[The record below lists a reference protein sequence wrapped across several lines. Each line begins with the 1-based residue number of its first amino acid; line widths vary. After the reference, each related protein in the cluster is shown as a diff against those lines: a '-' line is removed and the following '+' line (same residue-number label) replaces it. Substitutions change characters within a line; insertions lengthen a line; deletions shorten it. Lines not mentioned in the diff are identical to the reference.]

1 MDDQTVVDYQRSS
14 SELVVYSRTAEQVVT
29 VSWPTSK
36 GNKIVPSGLRQFL
49 RLRGLFWE
57 CFCAF
62 GTDTNEPR
70 SCQIVVSACTKIIWA
85 FCHYDEPRCRF
96 KLNLTKIYG
105 TSLLTSSYGDLPTL
119 RDRAALRRVLWG
131 TYLVVPPPA
140 QTNLAALSCPAA
152 VPPTRII
159 SFTCSLAPP
168 SNRNRH
174 GSPYLRLQREIPTS
188 NPRYVEIDDLPGR
201 QVQTAPARLPGN
213 AVAGPSRISPQSAS
227 YRAPFPRD
235 LDGDEMKLMDRKERK
250 YLHKLL
256 ACQGITEDAWG
267 GLTEQCKKCKHILT
281 CSALKEH
288 VEFCLGEAVLAE
300 YYSDIGHILSSYSS
314 NVATVRCDS
323 TKAYAA
329 DTLLSMPGR
338 ADLGPWHAG
347 PMGACTGAHIFHQT
361 RTRLGGP
368 RGRRAACEE
377 KINGYI
383 LPHSSA
389 SDGRVSLAT
398 VDSVQP
404 HMGRPGT
411 SSGYVSDEERELPS
425 VIVCAARANRNQVQ
439 RLSND
444 RGSVE
449 IQEYPC
455 PDLTFFVHILDAEY
469 CVQDMG
475 GHAERARNVPSA
487 RLQLREG
494 AIGGVQPQKSGQIE
508 ASARSIERL
517 VIDECKGKRAARSLK
532 SRQKP
537 TARNFVQSVL

>member
-29 VSWPTSK
+29 ISWPTSK

-119 RDRAALRRVLWG
+119 HNGNIPDLETLLVAFTLHRFPFQEIAPHFEGYCGEHISLYPPGTNQLSGSLLPRRRSSH
-131 TYLVVPPPA
+131 A
-140 QTNLAALSCPAA
+140 NS
-152 VPPTRII
+152 
-159 SFTCSLAPP
+159 

-227 YRAPFPRD
+227 YRAPFPLD
-235 LDGDEMKLMDRKERK
+235 LDGDEMKLMDRKER
-250 YLHKLL
+250 
-256 ACQGITEDAWG
+256 QGITEDAWG

-288 VEFCLGEAVLAE
+288 VKFCLGEAVLAE

-377 KINGYI
+377 KISGYI

-425 VIVCAARANRNQVQ
+425 VIVCAARAR
-439 RLSND
+439 
-444 RGSVE
+444 
-449 IQEYPC
+449 
-455 PDLTFFVHILDAEY
+455 
-469 CVQDMG
+469 
-475 GHAERARNVPSA
+475 HAERARNVPSA

-508 ASARSIERL
+508 ASVRSIERL
-517 VIDECKGKRAARSLK
+517 VIDEYKGKRAARSLK